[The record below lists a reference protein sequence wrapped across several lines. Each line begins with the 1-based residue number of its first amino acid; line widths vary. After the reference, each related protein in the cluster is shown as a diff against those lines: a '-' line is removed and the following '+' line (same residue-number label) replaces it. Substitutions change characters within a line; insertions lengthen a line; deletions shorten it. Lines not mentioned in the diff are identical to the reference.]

1 MTVSL
6 LVRNLADHL
15 RSVLATYHT
24 AQGAQAGQLDGMYKQ
39 VNVFEWYVPLPDQK
53 RRESDYPFVEVR
65 PYQGKSTS
73 RHDRHVLVELTFGVF
88 GRAEEKPDGT
98 KNMSP
103 GAYTLMNLM
112 EHVEIELFRQ
122 PVIGGRFRLRPE
134 YDWTIPEEQPYP
146 YYLGTA
152 VSAWDLPNIINEKGA
167 IMAYG

>member
-24 AQGAQAGQLDGMYKQ
+24 AQGAQAGQIDGVYKR

-65 PYQGKSTS
+65 PYHGKRTGIE
-73 RHDRHVLVELTFGVF
+73 RHALVELTFGVF
-88 GRAEEKPDGT
+88 AKAQEGADGI
-98 KNMSP
+98 KNTGI
-103 GAYTLMNLM
+103 GAYALMNLM
-112 EHVEIELFRQ
+112 ECVEIELLRQ
-122 PVIGGRFRLRPE
+122 PVIGGRFRIRQDYE
-134 YDWTIPEEQPYP
+134 WTIPEEQPYP

-152 VSAWDLPNIINEKGA
+152 ITAWDLPNIINEKGA
-167 IMAYG
+167 VQAYG

>member
-15 RSVLATYHT
+15 RGVLATYHT
-24 AQGAQAGQLDGMYKQ
+24 AQGAQAGQLDGVYKQ

-65 PYQGKSTS
+65 PYHGKSA
-73 RHDRHVLVELTFGVF
+73 RHERHTLIELTFGVF
-88 GRAEEKPDGT
+88 GRAEEEADGT

-103 GAYTLMNLM
+103 GAYALMNLM
-112 EHVEIELFRQ
+112 EYVEIELFRQ
-122 PVIGGRFRLRPE
+122 PVIGGRFRIRPDYE
-134 YDWTIPEEQPYP
+134 WTIPEEQPYP

-152 VSAWDLPNIINEKGA
+152 VTAWDLPNIINEKGA

>member
-6 LVRNLADHL
+6 LVRNLSDYL
-15 RSVLATYHT
+15 RDVLATYHT

-65 PYQGKSTS
+65 PYQGKRTGIE
-73 RHDRHVLVELTFGVF
+73 RHTLVELTFGVF
-88 GRAEEKPDGT
+88 GRAEEEPDGT

-103 GAYTLMNLM
+103 GAYALMNLM
-112 EHVEIELFRQ
+112 EYVEIELFRQ
-122 PVIGGRFRLRPE
+122 PVIGGRFRIRPDYE
-134 YDWTIPEEQPYP
+134 WTIPEEQPYP

-152 VSAWDLPNIINEKGA
+152 VTAWDLPNIINEKGA
-167 IMAYG
+167 IQAYG